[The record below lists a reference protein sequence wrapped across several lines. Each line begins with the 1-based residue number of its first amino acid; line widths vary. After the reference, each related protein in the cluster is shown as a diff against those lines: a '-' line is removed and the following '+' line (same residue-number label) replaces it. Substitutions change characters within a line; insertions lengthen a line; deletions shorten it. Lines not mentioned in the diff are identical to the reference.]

1 MRNVLELQPRALT
14 LNKVDILFVADEVE
28 REILQLKIESNGVTI
43 TITATVLG
51 KVECPKHSFGIA
63 AIDNHV
69 YCLVSN
75 REGLGMS
82 LQIMRLATIDSHMS
96 ERAYRDS
103 QDS

>member
-51 KVECPKHSFGIA
+51 KVECPK
-63 AIDNHV
+63 
-69 YCLVSN
+69 
-75 REGLGMS
+75 
-82 LQIMRLATIDSHMS
+82 
-96 ERAYRDS
+96 
-103 QDS
+103 